1 MRKKILWSLLA
12 SCLFLGTAIAQNVT
26 INGKILSEKENTP
39 IDGATIFEKNT
50 KKVITSGRD
59 GSFSISV
66 KTGSKLVVSAVG
78 YATKEVNAQNNI
90 TVRLAEDVKD
100 LSEVVV
106 TGVGVARDK
115 RTVGIDLATLS
126 SKDLPK
132 SATASIEQAL
142 QGKIAG
148 AQILINS
155 GQPGAGADIV
165 LRSYNSLSGSYP
177 LILLDG
183 IQVYDLYSLD
193 LSNVDRVEVIKG
205 AAGGTLYGAQGGNGV
220 IQIFTKKGSRNS
232 GKPTISFSSKYTVD
246 NVLTGAWPIVKQ
258 LHHYETNA
266 AGFILDNNG
275 KPVAP
280 DATGLWPQP
289 ASVPITLTTLNNKAF
304 KEPVYDHLSQAYRQ
318 AFSSNSSVSISGG
331 TDKMDY
337 AFSGNFFKQQN
348 VVQNEFDRT
357 NLTLNL
363 GVELAKGLTLRTS
376 TQVILQNDDLLSG
389 SRFDMIQSEN
399 YFDFTKRYNGYLPI
413 TLIKEAGMTNPLSEF
428 DNHERYSK
436 TNRTV
441 QSANL
446 NYKLNRFVEL
456 DYKYG
461 LDIWNREDYNYYKN
475 QTANPQYIESGF
487 FWGPSGKGSI
497 RTDYSRA
504 TYQNSLASIFIK
516 TDFAKDFK
524 INLPITTTTQVAYDW
539 RRDMRHNFWVQG
551 TELPAF
557 PPASIANTN
566 TRTGSEGAY
575 DFITYG
581 TMINQL
587 IDWGKLAGAG
597 FTYRSDYSSA
607 FGQGSKP
614 FNFPR
619 GNVYFRISEL
629 FKSDLLSEFKV
640 RAAYG
645 EAGVQ
650 PGAYQR
656 QTTAASGNFQGTGVY
671 LAIPSTL
678 NNPDL
683 KVQVTNELEIGTD
696 LIIQP
701 KYSSKWFTKFNLT
714 YNYYKRESKDI
725 IDNAPSPLSSG
736 ADGQVNNVI
745 SLKSNGMEVSLDIA
759 AYKSKNITW
768 NFGYRFSNP
777 KTEVVSTYLGQ
788 PVIKGSYAIRQGT
801 NLGVFWG
808 QYALNSLTAKTP
820 SGGAYLADP
829 SGFAVDSYGNVVDK
843 TSGKVVLSNSND
855 KVYMGDPNPSM
866 IQNFI
871 NTFTFNNKL
880 TFSFQFDMFSGN
892 KIYNETK
899 QWLYRDTR
907 SIDFDKPVSWSGQA
921 AGAYPVYYSSLY
933 NSVNPVNWFVQD
945 GSFVRLRDVSL
956 SYIITK
962 FPGSIFKSGTIT
974 VSGRNL
980 WTKTNYEGL
989 DPEAVTTGAVGRGY
1003 DSFTF
1008 PNLKSLQIG
1017 FNFTF

>member
-1 MRKKILWSLLA
+1 MFKKIMLGLLT
-12 SCLFLGTAIAQNVT
+12 FVFMVNVNAQNITVKGKVT
-26 INGKILSEKENTP
+26 SEKKNAP
-39 IDGATIFEKNT
+39 IEGATILQKNT
-50 KKVITSGRD
+50 KNGTTTNSD
-59 GSFSISV
+59 GSFSITV
-66 KTGSKLVVSAVG
+66 KAGTKIIVTAIGFT
-78 YATKEVNAQNNI
+78 TKEVNAQANLTI
-90 TVRLAEDVKD
+90 QLAEEVKD

-115 RTVGIDLATLS
+115 RTVGIDLATVS

-155 GQPGAGADIV
+155 GQPGSGADIV
-165 LRSYNSLSGSYP
+165 LRTYNSLSGSYP

-220 IQIFTKKGSRNS
+220 IQIFSKKGTRNAA
-232 GKPTISFSSKYTVD
+232 KPTITFGSKYTSD
-246 NVLTGAWPIVKQ
+246 NIITGAWPLVNQ
-258 LHHYETNA
+258 FHHYETNA
-266 AGFILDNNG
+266 QGYILDNNG

-280 DATGLWPQP
+280 DANGLWPQP
-289 ASVPITLTTLNNKAF
+289 SSVPITLTTMSNKPF
-304 KEPVYDHLSQAYRQ
+304 KEPVYDHLSQAYQQ
-318 AFSSNSSVSISGG
+318 AFSSNTSLSISGG
-331 TDKMDY
+331 TEKMDY

-348 VVQNEFDRT
+348 VVKNSFDRT
-357 NLTLNL
+357 NLTLSL
-363 GVELAKGLTLRTS
+363 GLELAKGLTLRTS

-399 YFDFTKRYNGYLPI
+399 YFDFTKKYNGVLPI
-413 TLIKEAGMTNPLSEF
+413 TLIKEAGQRNPLSEYE
-428 DNHERYSK
+428 NHERYSK

-446 NYKLNRFVEL
+446 NYKLNHFIEF

-461 LDIWNREDYNYYKN
+461 IDIWNTEGYNYYKN
-475 QTANPQYIESGF
+475 QTANPQYISNGF
-487 FWGPSGKGSI
+487 FWGSTGKGSVY
-497 RTDYSRA
+497 TDYSRS
-504 TYQNSLASIFIK
+504 TYQNSLASLFIK
-516 TDFAKDFK
+516 TDFEKDFN
-524 INLPITTTTQVAYDW
+524 IHLPITTVTQVAYDW

-551 TELPAF
+551 SELPSF

-566 TRTGSEGAY
+566 IRTGSEGAY

-587 IDWGKLAGAG
+587 IDWGKLAGVG

-619 GNVYFRISEL
+619 GNVYLRLSEL
-629 FKSDLLSEFKV
+629 FKSDILSEFKV

-656 QTTAASGNFQGTGVY
+656 QTTVSSGNFQGTGVY
-671 LAIPSTL
+671 LAIPGTL

-683 KVQVTNELEIGTD
+683 KVQVTTELEIGTD
-696 LIIQP
+696 IVVQP
-701 KYSSKWFTKFNLT
+701 KFPGAWFSRFNLT

-745 SLKSNGMEVSLDIA
+745 NLKSNGMEISLDIN
-759 AYKSKNITW
+759 AYRSKKFTW

-777 KTEVVSTYLGQ
+777 KTQVVSTYLGQ
-788 PVIKGSYAIRQGT
+788 PVIKGAYAIRQGT

-808 QYALNSLTAKTP
+808 QYALTSLTAKDP
-820 SGGAYLADP
+820 SGAAYLANP
-829 SGFAVDSYGNVVDK
+829 ANFAVDSYGNVVDK
-843 TSGKVVLSNSND
+843 ASGKVVLSNSND
-855 KVYMGDPNPSM
+855 KTFMGDPNPSTIM
-866 IQNFI
+866 NFI

-880 TFSFQFDMFSGN
+880 TFSFQFDMFNGN
-892 KIYNETK
+892 KIYNETN

-907 SIDFDKPVSWSGQA
+907 SKDFDQPVSWNGQA
-921 AGAYPVYYSSLY
+921 AGAYTVYYSSLY

-945 GSFVRLRDVSL
+945 GSFIRLRDVSL
-956 SYIITK
+956 SYIINK

-980 WTKTNYEGL
+980 WTKTNYQGL
-989 DPEAVTTGAVGRGY
+989 DPEAVSTGAVGRGY

-1017 FNFTF
+1017 FNLTF